1 MAIYLVTQATGHQSQ
16 HTITHLLASGAKVHA
31 VVRNPQKIPSVLER
45 PGVTI
50 FKGESTDAEAV
61 ARAAQG
67 CTGVFLNTFPIPG
80 LELSQAQTIIEASKK
95 VGIKTIVAS
104 TTFFAHEKAMWDTP
118 ITKET
123 LLHGYFS
130 SKYDVEEAVKAAG
143 FEAYTILQPAFCHFD
158 FLLPNA
164 PQNFP
169 ALSTRGELDHAMDD
183 GATMLYT
190 DADDIGAYA
199 AAALLDP
206 AKFDKQVIAMGHENL
221 TMEEVAQIVSR
232 VSGKTV
238 LAKKRSAE
246 EIEQVKDTL
255 FTQRFH
261 LWANATDLSEG
272 AVAAKAVQAKFGIPF
287 TSLEDAL
294 TREKTRLL
302 ECLAVLES
310 VQ

>member
-1 MAIYLVTQATGHQSQ
+1 MTASKDVVDLVAKANARGPTSGFTDVDDDAEELPTEFD
-16 HTITHLLASGAKVHA
+16 LENAKLFKPLKVGAKVHA

-232 VSGKTV
+232 GHRCFVS
-238 LAKKRSAE
+238 
-246 EIEQVKDTL
+246 
-255 FTQRFH
+255 
-261 LWANATDLSEG
+261 NAD
-272 AVAAKAVQAKFGIPF
+272 
-287 TSLEDAL
+287 
-294 TREKTRLL
+294 
-302 ECLAVLES
+302 
-310 VQ
+310 